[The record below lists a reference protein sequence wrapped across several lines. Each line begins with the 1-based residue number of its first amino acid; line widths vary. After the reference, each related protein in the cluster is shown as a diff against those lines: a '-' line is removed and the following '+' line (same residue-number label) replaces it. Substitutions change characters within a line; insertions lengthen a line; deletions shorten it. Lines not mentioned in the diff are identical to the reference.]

1 MSAEWSWTVEEVL
14 EELDEELE
22 ETLPDAS
29 KDDSKVNDCVEDG
42 SLPDASTTFD
52 SDISLPSSQE
62 SLLPDASLDISGSI
76 LVDPTVGS
84 ESHKE
89 FLFKC
94 TVNKLII
101 TGRDEILFSSTSSTP
116 AMKKGRHSA
125 KFLPVHCSTPVKTS
139 NNSGSIVDS
148 SDVSSKYRPISQN
161 DSTKS
166 HASSCFGE
174 DDVQDVLKLQAWKLT
189 SILQFKGCGDNCAK
203 QTHGLNECEILSA
216 HSQIASLTNYEKNVW
231 LLNYFS
237 LQCPRKSNGEKDIK
251 KISYVMERK
260 CALIFG
266 LKSFP

>member
-1 MSAEWSWTVEEVL
+1 MSAEWSWSVEEVL
-14 EELDEELE
+14 EELEEELK

-29 KDDSKVNDCVEDG
+29 TDDSKVNDSLEDG

-52 SDISLPSSQE
+52 YISLPSSQG

-84 ESHKE
+84 VSHKE

-101 TGRDEILFSSTSSTP
+101 TGRDEIPFSSTSSTP

-148 SDVSSKYRPISQN
+148 SDVSSKDRPISQN

-166 HASSCFGE
+166 HDSSCFGE

-189 SILQFKGCGDNCAK
+189 LQFKGCGDNCAK
-203 QTHGLNECEILSA
+203 QTHGLNEYEILSA

-231 LLNYFS
+231 LLN
-237 LQCPRKSNGEKDIK
+237 
-251 KISYVMERK
+251 
-260 CALIFG
+260 
-266 LKSFP
+266 